1 MAQLSISGD
10 TSGAVTLAAPSVSG
24 TSTLSLPAVT
34 DTISTQTTVNSRIQ
48 TISASVA
55 TNALTITA
63 PALTLDFRST
73 TATTGTITTVTGTPS
88 NLVVPSNQSFGIT
101 TTTVSQRY
109 AVLCF
114 NNGGTLA
121 LALTPLLGGVQLDE
135 TNFLSPTST
144 VTNTLTTIYS
154 TITASN
160 LAYRV
165 IGFVDLTYVNG
176 TGYTTAPTLIQGAG
190 GQALDSMG
198 SLGHSQTWQTVTRAA
213 STTYYNTTGR
223 PIVWKWAATSS
234 GSGQIAITI
243 TLTGVNTVTWND
255 TFNVTATYQVGG
267 AVVIPPGT
275 AYSMTI
281 GGAAGGTS
289 GQHHELR

>member
-34 DTISTQTTVNSRIQ
+34 DTVSTQTTLNSRIQ

-88 NLVVPSNQSFGIT
+88 NLVVPSGQSFGIT

-114 NNGGTLA
+114 NNAGTLA
-121 LALTPLLGGVQLDE
+121 LALSPLLGGVQLDE
-135 TNFLSPTST
+135 TNFLSPTAT
-144 VTNTLTTIYS
+144 TTNTLTTIYS
-154 TITASN
+154 TITASS

-165 IGFVDLTYVNG
+165 IGFLDLVYVNG
-176 TGYTTAPTLIQGAG
+176 TGYTTGPTLVQGVG
-190 GQALDSMG
+190 GQALTSLS
-198 SLGHSQTWQTVTRAA
+198 SLGYGQTWQNVQASRAFG
-213 STTYYNTTGR
+213 TTYYNTTGK
-223 PIVWKWAATSS
+223 PIVAHITGSFVQITGTVNGITAGFSNNTATSTNNY
-234 GSGQIAITI
+234 IWLI
-243 TLTGVNTVTWND
+243 
-255 TFNVTATYQVGG
+255 
-267 AVVIPPGT
+267 IPPG
-275 AYSMTI
+275 ASYV
-281 GGAAGGTS
+281 ATS
-289 GQHHELR
+289 GGSLQNWTELR